1 MTTSSRHFNLA
12 SSNHLTEL
20 VHLYRQGKKGKVT
33 FIGKLSPKTANRGNP
48 ITESHYSQPW
58 NYNKTSLKRLLKFK
72 FQWSFQVPAL
82 GGVPVN
88 FPGSSNANFTS
99 KQVFDLSPFLPTM
112 TVHHGEDNP
121 CDRWNN
127 RKDTLLHSFRYC
139 SAGYLVEKSRETF
152 FKTKEKP
159 AVFSASAGIL
169 SQQISF
175 LEATDLPFEKSW
187 GQQSSKI
194 FQRQ

>member
-1 MTTSSRHFNLA
+1 
-12 SSNHLTEL
+12 
-20 VHLYRQGKKGKVT
+20 
-33 FIGKLSPKTANRGNP
+33 
-48 ITESHYSQPW
+48 
-58 NYNKTSLKRLLKFK
+58 
-72 FQWSFQVPAL
+72 
-82 GGVPVN
+82 
-88 FPGSSNANFTS
+88 
-99 KQVFDLSPFLPTM
+99 M

-175 LEATDLPFEKSW
+175 LEATDLPFETKFGTTKFKNISKTI
-187 GQQSSKI
+187 GLQSRRKELTI
-194 FQRQ
+194 LLQNGGDARPWTKA

>member
-1 MTTSSRHFNLA
+1 
-12 SSNHLTEL
+12 
-20 VHLYRQGKKGKVT
+20 
-33 FIGKLSPKTANRGNP
+33 
-48 ITESHYSQPW
+48 
-58 NYNKTSLKRLLKFK
+58 
-72 FQWSFQVPAL
+72 
-82 GGVPVN
+82 
-88 FPGSSNANFTS
+88 
-99 KQVFDLSPFLPTM
+99 M

-175 LEATDLPFEKSW
+175 LEATDLPFEKKVGDNKVQKYFKDNRIAIKTEKPNDFQPIFVTKWRRYAASDK
-187 GQQSSKI
+187 GLKI
-194 FQRQ
+194 